1 MPKQYF
7 NSNPIAQ
14 KLYSL
19 YNLNENENVDKLLD
33 KISVVVLDSFK
44 KIVFDLSNN
53 KSRNPDAFREKL
65 SDLSDSKNI
74 SNLISKMKD
83 YAEEASLIDS
93 KYSKVK
99 QMYLKGLNKI
109 TDSLKRM
116 VEIDPSLGNK
126 AMKKIESLSDTLMGS
141 VDRIAVERMK
151 RLNESSLDNLYESIS
166 MGFEGRAE
174 TLRKKLVNLI
184 SESKGKDS
192 KNGFGRD
199 WQRIFSQLTQK
210 LDVVTSEKR
219 TVGEKE
225 RKALAQ
231 IEKEVDN
238 LAQEFF
244 NARVRATEVAIK
256 QALSDDS
263 FVTKFEDVSSMVE
276 DALDQ
281 LSKANVEEGIVD
293 VEIREEM
300 EERDAKVAEK
310 VFPIKMGNK
319 DADQKFKGSGLI
331 QAIQKALVEAFPPIK
346 KLMQNRGESDGKFGP
361 VTSVAI
367 KSLQG
372 VFGNKNMNGQIDRA
386 MLDTLMGL
394 DQISDK
400 NKDAIKKSLDSL
412 RSSYSVSESQKWA
425 TTEYEL
431 FETRYVDLDDLE
443 EEIKKNLENVDLDA
457 LTSKSASTEDAMAN
471 SLAKMLRVGGF
482 NKNAE
487 GEDFLREDGTLKNS
501 YPQSFV
507 ESWMEALEANR
518 EEKDKDSF
526 FWVEEPG
533 ESGFLYAMK
542 RIKGGHKK
550 PYNWSGWVKMSGEEN
565 ESSREEFAKWY
576 ISYYGNFGGIKSG
589 DRESV
594 IKEFFEKIEEYE
606 EKSDDKKVGRFLG
619 NLSQISGL
627 FGKNFKSDSFENLKI
642 GYVDKQ
648 TMDILVRIAKKAAQ
662 VEDQTPDLGAEDF
675 RTLALITSL
684 CLGNIA
690 YNFETDSWEHALD
703 VLKDRALKDSIM
715 DRISKDRFSDDFG
728 GGKESV
734 LKNLIQFKNGNPVVQ
749 ISESPKQLL
758 LNLTGKGATPFN
770 NLMKKHIERISLKDL
785 EGKNV
790 ASNLKVYIVKK
801 DI

>member
-1 MPKQYF
+1 MSKYF

-33 KISVVVLDSFK
+33 KVSVVVLDSFK

-53 KSRNPDAFREKL
+53 KSRNPDEFREKL
-65 SDLSDSKNI
+65 SDVIDSKNI

-83 YAEEASLIDS
+83 YAEETSLINP

-116 VEIDPSLGNK
+116 VEVDPSLGSK

-141 VDRIAVERMK
+141 VDRIAVEKMK
-151 RLNESSLDNLYESIS
+151 SMNESLSDNLYESIS
-166 MGFEGRAE
+166 MGFEGRTE

-199 WQRIFSQLTQK
+199 WQRIFSQLNQK

-219 TVGEKE
+219 TIGEKE
-225 RKALAQ
+225 RKALSQ

-238 LAQEFF
+238 LAQEFS
-244 NARVRATEVAIK
+244 NSRVRATEVALK
-256 QALSDDS
+256 QALSDDT
-263 FVTKFEDVSSMVE
+263 FVTKFEDVASMVE
-276 DALDQ
+276 DALDH

-293 VEIREEM
+293 VEVREEM

-310 VFPIKMGNK
+310 VFPIRMGNK

-331 QAIQKALVEAFPPIK
+331 QAIQKSLIEAFPPIK
-346 KLMQNRGESDGKFGP
+346 KLIQNRGESDGKFGP
-361 VTSVAI
+361 ATSIAI

-386 MLDTLMGL
+386 MLDSMMFL

-400 NKDAIKKSLDSL
+400 NKDSIKKALNTL
-412 RSSYSVSESQKWA
+412 RASYSVSESQRWA
-425 TTEYEL
+425 TTDYEL
-431 FETRYVDLDDLE
+431 FETRYIDIEDLE
-443 EEIKKNLENVDLDA
+443 QEIKKNLENVDLDA
-457 LTSKSASTEDAMAN
+457 LTSKNASTEDEMAN
-471 SLAKMLRVGGF
+471 SLAKLLRVGGF

-501 YPQSFV
+501 YPQEFIQ
-507 ESWMEALEANR
+507 SWIETLEANKD
-518 EEKDKDSF
+518 EKEKDSF
-526 FWVEEPG
+526 FWVENPG
-533 ESGFLYAMK
+533 ESGFLYAIK
-542 RIKGGHKK
+542 RIQGGHKK
-550 PYNWSGWVKMSGEEN
+550 PYNWSGWIKMSDEEN
-565 ESSREEFAKWY
+565 EASRSEFANWY
-576 ISYYGNFGGIKSG
+576 ISYFSNFGGIKSG
-589 DRESV
+589 DREKV
-594 IKEFFEKIEEYE
+594 IKDFFNKIEEYE
-606 EKSDDKKVGRFLG
+606 EKTDDKKVERFLE
-619 NLSQISGL
+619 NTSQILGT
-627 FGKNFKSDSFENLKI
+627 FGKNFKSESFENLKK

-648 TMDILVRIAKKAAQ
+648 TMDTLVRISKKAAQ
-662 VEDQTPDLGAEDF
+662 VDDPTPDLGAEDF
-675 RTLALITSL
+675 RILSLVVSL

-690 YNFETDSWEHALD
+690 FDFETDSWKHALD
-703 VLKDRALKDSIM
+703 VLKERSLKESIM

-734 LKNLIQFKNGNPVVQ
+734 LKNLIQFKEGNPIVRT
-749 ISESPKQLL
+749 SDSPKQLL
-758 LNLTGKGATPFN
+758 LNQTGKGSTPFN
-770 NLMKKHIERISLKDL
+770 NLMKKHIDRISLKDL

-790 ASNLKVYIVKK
+790 SSNLKIYIVKK